1 VKHALSAAAFAGVLA
16 LAGWT
21 IANAQQPPPP
31 PLPGAVSLLMFK
43 VPARLGMTLKVTSPA
58 FQPGGEIPSRNSQYQ
73 ANAFPGLAWS
83 GAPAGVKTYAVV
95 LQDTDVIY
103 RGNPLVHWIVFNIA
117 GAAKGLPAGM
127 TAPPAGARYGFD
139 YLGAAHPYAGPKPP
153 PGPRHHYHFQ
163 VFALD
168 AALPAGAGD
177 SLDGLTAR
185 MTGHVLAS
193 GELVGVFGAPG
204 TP

>member
-1 VKHALSAAAFAGVLA
+1 MKQALTATAFAA
-16 LAGWT
+16 LFALV
-21 IANAQQPPPP
+21 ARSSALAQQPTPP

-43 VPARLGMTLKVTSPA
+43 VPAKLGMTLKVTSPA
-58 FQPGGEIPSRNSQYQ
+58 FQDGADIPPKNSQYD

-95 LQDTDVIY
+95 LQDTDVVY
-103 RGNPLVHWIVFNIA
+103 LGNPLVHWIAFDIS

-153 PGPRHHYHFQ
+153 KGPKHHYHFQ
-163 VFALD
+163 VFSLD
-168 AALPAGAGD
+168 AALPAGSGD
-177 SLDGLTAR
+177 SLDRLTAA

-193 GELVGVFGAPG
+193 GEVVGVFGAP
-204 TP
+204 